1 MKDSRILNMNH
12 SRGINCLILSL
23 FLFGPAFIRI
33 KSAMTK
39 NVAKLIFPSDSG
51 RSGTSLKNWTIT
63 SIRRT
68 MRKISHFLGPVYL
81 DALQASIR

>member
-1 MKDSRILNMNH
+1 M
-12 SRGINCLILSL
+12 
-23 FLFGPAFIRI
+23 
-33 KSAMTK
+33 
-39 NVAKLIFPSDSG
+39 AKLIFPSDSG